1 MVICDGLIIFA
12 SLKQNTMKIRE
23 DMDESWGWGVK
34 DYRKRLKELLA
45 EAARLSSQVQ
55 EEGLEQM
62 EKTEK
67 EMEGLVAAIQ
77 NIKSELDEAVSW
89 IRKAIE
95 KSTGWTQRLSR
106 GFAGSDD
113 EYEKS
118 IPTGQTEMKQ
128 LKKIEEELIAL
139 LNTSKE
145 LSTRMCVELK
155 KIEKLINEKWEE
167 AQAAKA
173 QRKEEERLA
182 AEEEERELEEA
193 KKHSACT

>member
-1 MVICDGLIIFA
+1 MY
-12 SLKQNTMKIRE
+12 
-23 DMDESWGWGVK
+23 ESWGWGVK

-45 EAARLSSQVQ
+45 DAARLSSQVQ

-67 EMEGLVAAIQ
+67 EIEGLVAAIQ
-77 NIKSELDEAVSW
+77 NIKSQLDEAVSW
-89 IRKAIE
+89 IRRAIE
-95 KSTGWTQRLSR
+95 VSTGWTQRR
-106 GFAGSDD
+106 AKGFAGSDD

-128 LKKIEEELIAL
+128 LKKIEKELAAL

-167 AQAAKA
+167 AQVAKA